1 MLYNRRI
8 STLLRYESIM
18 LKFNMENRNKALLLS
33 IGFLMFVLGMLSLV
47 LSLVGVRLVIF
58 SMIDDLG
65 FLWAGIIK
73 LILVVGGILMAFKAQ
88 SNQEIL

>member
-1 MLYNRRI
+1 M
-8 STLLRYESIM
+8 RYESRM
-18 LKFNMENRNKALLLS
+18 LKFNMENRNKALQMS

-58 SMIDDLG
+58 SFLDDLG

-73 LILVVGGILMAFKAQ
+73 LILVVGGILIAFKAQ